1 MVLKQNTFTQPKTK
15 HTMQHLPMIVTT
27 EHQVTLTL
35 NIRLSSMDKNEIEK
49 TENTIHAIQIQHL
62 NDINTWIKTKGFW
75 DITFSPLSHGPVN
88 GLFTPVFDWINV
100 VNIESDFKQVAN
112 LSESPE
118 VFSDY
123 LKTNA
128 FYKDAYSNL

>member
-1 MVLKQNTFTQPKTK
+1 MQNN
-15 HTMQHLPMIVTT
+15 PMIVTT

-35 NIRLSSMDKNEIEK
+35 NIRLSSLDKNEIEK
-49 TENTIHAIQIQHL
+49 TEHAIHAIQIQHL
-62 NDINTWIKTKGFW
+62 EDINSWISRKEFW
-75 DITFSPLSHGPVN
+75 DITFSPQSSGPVN

-100 VNIESDFKQVAN
+100 VNLDSDFKQVSN